1 MLVLNRS
8 DLSRQSLTTLP
19 NVLTYI
25 RMATIPIIIVLLIQ
39 PSSEFSRNCA
49 FMVYVL
55 ASLTDYLDGILAR
68 RRNTVTSIGK
78 LLDPL
83 ADKLLTSAVLI
94 MLIPYGKVQAWLVFL
109 IVGREITITGL
120 RSIAAGHG
128 LIINA
133 SRMGKNKMLSQSL
146 ALIFLLPSMPPI
158 QPTLDFIGITFLW
171 ISVVLGY
178 VSALDYFL
186 NFYKEAKRQQPI
198 P

>member
-1 MLVLNRS
+1 MFVLNRS

-19 NVLTYI
+19 NVLTYL
-25 RMATIPIIIVLLIQ
+25 RMATIPVIVVFLIP
-39 PSSEFSRNCA
+39 PSSELSLNIA
-49 FMVYVL
+49 FMIYVL

-94 MLIPYGKVQAWLVFL
+94 MLIPHGKVEAWMVFV
-109 IVGREITITGL
+109 IVGREILITGL

-128 LIINA
+128 LMINP
-133 SRMGKNKMLSQSL
+133 SRLGKNKMFSQSL
-146 ALIFLLPSMPPI
+146 ALIFLLPAIPQI
-158 QPTLDFIGITFLW
+158 QPTLDMIGTFFLW
-171 ISVVLGY
+171 ISVVLGC
-178 VSALDYFL
+178 VSALDYFIG
-186 NFYKEAKRQQPI
+186 FYKEAKQQQPV

>member
-39 PSSEFSRNCA
+39 PSSEFSRNFA
-49 FMVYVL
+49 FLVYVL

-68 RRNTVTSIGK
+68 RRNTVTSLGK

-94 MLIPYGKVQAWLVFL
+94 MLVPFGKVQAWLVFL

-133 SRMGKNKMLSQSL
+133 SRMGKNKMVSQSL
-146 ALIFLLPSMPPI
+146 AFIFLLPSIPHL
-158 QPTLDFIGITFLW
+158 QYYLDWTGTVFLW

-178 VSALDYFL
+178 VSAFDYFL
-186 NFYKEAKRQQPI
+186 NFYKEARRQPI
-198 P
+198 Q